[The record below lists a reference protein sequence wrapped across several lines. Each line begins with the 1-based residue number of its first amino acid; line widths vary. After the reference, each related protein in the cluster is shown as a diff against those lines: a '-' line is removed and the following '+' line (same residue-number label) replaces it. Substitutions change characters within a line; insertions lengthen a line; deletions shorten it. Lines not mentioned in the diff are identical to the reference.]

1 MKKIHSF
8 DTNFGEG
15 ESILF
20 TCSYIQQIEPV
31 SYFAGNIHS
40 TQNRNVSFLSELGQS
55 ILHFYNQVKLN
66 LYIRKH
72 YFRLIVI
79 VLHCR

>member
-1 MKKIHSF
+1 MKKSSF

-20 TCSYIQQIEPV
+20 TCIYIQQIEPV

-40 TQNRNVSFLSELGQS
+40 TQRRNVQFLSELGWS
-55 ILHFYNQVKLN
+55 ILHFYNRLN
-66 LYIRKH
+66 
-72 YFRLIVI
+72 
-79 VLHCR
+79 